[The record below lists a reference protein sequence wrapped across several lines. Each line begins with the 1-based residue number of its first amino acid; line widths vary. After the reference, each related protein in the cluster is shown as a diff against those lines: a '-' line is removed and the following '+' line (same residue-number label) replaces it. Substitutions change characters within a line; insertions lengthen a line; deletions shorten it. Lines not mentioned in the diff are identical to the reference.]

1 VEGLLIAEELRKL
14 NLPAKRLAW
23 RFLDA
28 YTFILPLGEGSLWIF
43 NRPPQPRLAI
53 QKDTPDQTKTYSG
66 FQDLLVSKAS
76 GDLLSVTQLKLDRV
90 VFLKFGGGK
99 GFVPMPPVTLV
110 VELTGRNCNLILL
123 DDKDKILG
131 AARDIGE
138 DTNRFRQ
145 VRVGLSYQSPPP
157 YEKLDP
163 RVATDDELTKALTGV
178 SLSKVRGILDGIGP
192 ELSKALMITSGISSD
207 KKLDSSDLSKVLPA
221 LRNLVTS
228 PSNIMREALA
238 MPNLEDLRKREG
250 RDALIAKLNL
260 GLDKEIHLMQARL
273 EDIAKAREAALEADL
288 LRAQADIL
296 MAYQHQ
302 VPKNVK
308 QVLLTGFDG
317 ADVTIQLDPKLSALE
332 NAKSLY
338 ERVKKRESRKTL
350 AESRETELQQKLFE
364 LQGLKEGLESLKDN
378 QLTELLKTY
387 APADKKQ
394 VRSLPGIRY
403 HAPHDFTVIVGRNS
417 KENDIVTFK
426 MAKSRDVWLHA
437 QGYPGSHV
445 IIQAENR
452 EVPYETLLFAA
463 QLAAA
468 YSKAGQSD
476 NVPVDY
482 TVRKN
487 VWKPKGAAPGA
498 VYMTQQ
504 KTVYVTPS
512 RRPEILENS
521 QD

>member
-28 YTFILPLGEGSLWIF
+28 YTFILPLGEGALWLF
-43 NRPPQPRLAI
+43 NRPPSPRLAI

-66 FQDLLVSKAS
+66 FQDLLVSKAT
-76 GDLLSVTQLKLDRV
+76 GDVLSVEQLKLDRV
-90 VFLKFGGGK
+90 VFLKFGAGK
-99 GFVPMPPVTLV
+99 GFVPVPPVTLV

-123 DDKDKILG
+123 DDKEKIMG

-145 VRVGLSYQSPPP
+145 VRVGLPYQSPPP

-163 RVATDDELTKALTGV
+163 RIATDDELTKVLTGV
-178 SLSKVRGILDGIGP
+178 SLSKVRGILDGVGP
-192 ELSKALMITSGISSD
+192 ELSKALVITSGVSSD
-207 KKLDSSDLSKVLPA
+207 KKLEPTDLSKVIPA
-221 LRNLVTS
+221 LRSLLVS
-228 PSNIMREALA
+228 PSNMMRKALA
-238 MPNLEDLRKREG
+238 MPNLGDLREREE
-250 RDALIAKLNL
+250 REAMIAKLNL

-273 EDIAKAREAALEADL
+273 EDINKAREAALEAES
-288 LRAQADIL
+288 LRTQADVL
-296 MAYQHQ
+296 MAYQQQ
-302 VPKNVK
+302 VPKSAK
-308 QVLLTGFDG
+308 QVSLTGFDG
-317 ADVTIQLDPKLSALE
+317 IELTIQLDPKLSALE
-332 NAKSLY
+332 NAKNLY
-338 ERVKKRESRKTL
+338 ERVKKRESRKIQ
-350 AESRETELQQKLFE
+350 AESRETELRQKLAE
-364 LQGLKEGLESLKDN
+364 LQKLKEGLESLKDN

-394 VRSLPGIRY
+394 VRSEPGIRY
-403 HAPHDFTVIVGRNS
+403 NAPHDFMVIVGRNS

-426 MAKSRDVWLHA
+426 MAKSRDIWLHA

-445 IIQAENR
+445 IVQAENR

-482 TVRKN
+482 ALRKN
-487 VWKPKGAAPGA
+487 VWKPKGAPPGA

-512 RRPEILENS
+512 RRPEIVES
-521 QD
+521 S

>member
-14 NLPAKRLAW
+14 ELPTKRLAW

-28 YTFILPLGEGSLWIF
+28 YTFVLPLSEGSLWMF
-43 NRPPQPRLAI
+43 NRPPNPRLSFETE
-53 QKDTPDQTKTYSG
+53 TPDQTKTYSG

-76 GDLLSVTQLKLDRV
+76 GDLLKIEQLKLDRV
-90 VFLKFGGGK
+90 VFLKLGAGK
-99 GFVPMPPVTLV
+99 GFVPTPPVTLV

-123 DDKDKILG
+123 DEHDKILG
-131 AARDIGE
+131 AARDIAE

-145 VRVGLSYQSPPP
+145 VRVGLPYRIPPP
-157 YEKLDP
+157 YQKLDP
-163 RVATDDELTKALTGV
+163 RASSDEAVINTLLGKTLNKVRTLIDGIGPDLTKALIIASGV
-178 SLSKVRGILDGIGP
+178 SG
-192 ELSKALMITSGISSD
+192 D
-207 KKLDSSDLSKVLPA
+207 KKLGLSDMPNILTA
-221 LRNLVTS
+221 LRNLVLS

-238 MPNLEDLRKREG
+238 MPKLEDLRKREE
-250 RDALIAKLNL
+250 REATLEKLRL
-260 GLDKEIHLMQARL
+260 GLDKEIKLFEARL
-273 EDIAKAREAALEADL
+273 EDINKAREAALEADT
-288 LRAQADIL
+288 LRSQADVL
-296 MAYQHQ
+296 MAYQYQ

-308 QVLLTGFDG
+308 QVVLTGFDG
-317 ADVTIQLDPKLSALE
+317 NEVKIQLDSKLSALE
-332 NAKSLY
+332 NAKNLY
-338 ERVKKRESRKTL
+338 DRAKKREVRKIQ
-350 AESRETELQQKLFE
+350 AESRENELKQKLSE
-364 LQGLKEGLESLKDN
+364 LQGLQESLESKSDKELA
-378 QLTELLKTY
+378 ELLKIH
-387 APADKKQ
+387 APAEKQ
-394 VRSLPGIRY
+394 QIRTEPGIRY
-403 HAPHDFTVIVGRNS
+403 EAPHGFTVIVGRNA

-426 MAKSRDVWLHA
+426 LAKSRDVWLHA

-452 EVPYETLLFAA
+452 EVPFETILFAA

-482 TVRKN
+482 ALRKN

-512 RRPEILENS
+512 RRPEIVQS
-521 QD
+521 

>member
-1 VEGLLIAEELRKL
+1 MEGLLIAEELGKL
-14 NLPAKRLAW
+14 ELPSKRLGW

-28 YTFILPLGEGSLWIF
+28 YTFVLPLSKGAIWLF
-43 NRPPQPRLAI
+43 NRPPFPRLAI
-53 QKDTPDQTKTYSG
+53 QEDAPEQTKTYSG
-66 FQDLLVSKAS
+66 FQDLLVAKAT
-76 GDLLSVTQLKLDRV
+76 GELLSVTQLKLDRV
-90 VFLKFGGGK
+90 IFLKFGSGK
-99 GFVPMPPVTLV
+99 GFVPVPPVTLV

-123 DDKDKILG
+123 DYKDKILG
-131 AARDIGE
+131 AARDISE

-145 VRVGLSYQSPPP
+145 VRVGLPYQSPPP

-163 RVATDDELTKALTGV
+163 RIGTDEEIKQALLGKT
-178 SLSKVRGILDGIGP
+178 LSKARTILDGIGP
-192 ELSKALMITSGISSD
+192 DLTKALMITSGINGD
-207 KKLDSSDLSKVLPA
+207 KKLESSDLSKVIPA

-228 PSNIMREALA
+228 PSQIMREALA
-238 MPNLEDLRKREG
+238 MPNLEDLRKREE
-250 RDALIAKLNL
+250 REATIAKLHL
-260 GLDKEIHLMQARL
+260 GLDKEMSLMQARL
-273 EDIAKAREAALEADL
+273 EDIHKAREAALEAES

-302 VPKNVK
+302 VPKNAKTVI
-308 QVLLTGFDG
+308 LTGFDG
-317 ADVTIQLDPKLSALE
+317 HEITIGLDATLSALV
-332 NAKSLY
+332 NAKNLY
-338 ERVKKRESRKTL
+338 ERAKKRESRKIQ
-350 AESRETELQQKLFE
+350 AESRESELQQKLSE
-364 LQGLKEGLESLKDN
+364 LQNIKAGLEALHDN
-378 QLTELLKTY
+378 KLTELLKTY
-387 APADKKQ
+387 APPEKKQ
-394 VRSLPGIRY
+394 VRNEPGIRY
-403 HAPHDFTVIVGRNS
+403 AAPHDFTVIVGRNS

-426 MAKSRDVWLHA
+426 IAKSRDLWLHA

-445 IIQAENR
+445 IIQSENR

-482 TVRKN
+482 TQRKN

-512 RRPEILENS
+512 RRPEIVVG
-521 QD
+521 